1 MYTLVVQSCLSLFTL
16 SVSQQTGKYLWMH
29 KHCVRVS
36 VSQPI
41 IPFSEQSEDFHSE
54 SVPTCEDV
62 GGQLLAWT
70 GMNVRGGI

>member
-1 MYTLVVQSCLSLFTL
+1 
-16 SVSQQTGKYLWMH
+16 MH